1 MCSRRC
7 SNAFCVLAHGL
18 LGTTYQ
24 AAVLLSLFSRW
35 RNWDTEVLKPLTP
48 VSRLGNG
55 GAGTQTLA
63 ASPVGSPNALGPLG
77 PWQWRPRGELV
88 YVEFQIPFTSF
99 CLLRGTC

>member
-1 MCSRRC
+1 MDSSGQRTRQLYYYPY
-7 SNAFCVLAHGL
+7 FPVG
-18 LGTTYQ
+18 
-24 AAVLLSLFSRW
+24 
-35 RNWDTEVLKPLTP
+35 NWDTEVLKPLTP
-48 VSRLGNG
+48 VSWLGNG

-99 CLLRGTC
+99 CLLRGTR